1 MSPAHSTFYTVITAD
16 VIDSRR
22 QAIKVEE
29 KKSAIAAIAYPG
41 LLTPFTISRGDEIQA
56 VLEGVVLPLDLV
68 RRLRYLCRPLAL
80 RIGIGIGRITS
91 GLGSKTSWE
100 MNGPAFFR
108 SRRALEEVKKER
120 RAFTSLQTGDPEFD
134 RLAGALLLLI
144 DTIISRWTGA
154 QWEAVMIYE
163 EKGVY
168 QKAAEVLGIAYQN
181 VEKRCR
187 AARWWAVQKAESAL
201 AAAVRELPRH
211 HLIMGDN

>member
-1 MSPAHSTFYTVITAD
+1 LSPEQPDFYTVITAD

-22 QAIKVEE
+22 QAITVEE
-29 KKSAIAAIAYPG
+29 KKDALSALAYPG

-56 VLEGVVLPLDLV
+56 VLAGVVLPMDLV
-68 RRLRYLCRPLAL
+68 RQLRYLCRPLGL

-91 GLGSKTSWE
+91 GLGSETSWG

-108 SRRALEEVKKER
+108 SRRALEGLKKDR
-120 RAFTSLQTGDPEFD
+120 RAFTGLQTGDGEFD

-144 DTIISRWTGA
+144 DTIASRWTDA
-154 QWEAVMIYE
+154 QWEAIMTYE

-187 AARWWAVQKAESAL
+187 AARWWAVQKAEAAL
-201 AAAVRELPRH
+201 AAAVQELPRH

>member
-1 MSPAHSTFYTVITAD
+1 MTPTDSALFTVITAD

-22 QAIKVEE
+22 QAVKVEE
-29 KKSAIAAIAYPG
+29 KKNALAAITYPG

-56 VLEGVVLPLDLV
+56 VLAGAVLPLDLV

-80 RIGIGIGRITS
+80 RIGIGTGRITS

-108 SRRALEEVKKER
+108 SRQALEEVKKER
-120 RAFTSLQTGDPEFD
+120 RAFTGLRTGDPEFD

-144 DTIISRWTGA
+144 DTIASRWTAA

-187 AARWWAVQKAESAL
+187 AARWWAVQKAEAAL
-201 AAAVRELPRH
+201 AEAVRELPRH
-211 HLIMGDN
+211 HLLMGDN